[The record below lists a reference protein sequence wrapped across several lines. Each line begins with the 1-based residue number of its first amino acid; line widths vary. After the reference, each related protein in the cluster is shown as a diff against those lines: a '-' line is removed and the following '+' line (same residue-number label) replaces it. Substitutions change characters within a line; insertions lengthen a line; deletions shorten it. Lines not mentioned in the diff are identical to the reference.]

1 MVGKWFPSGIF
12 CFQLCNPSGFDHIT
26 LHWNVTQAMEP
37 WKYRQQD
44 LERVV
49 TKQETGDKVGLFQAT
64 IRGVVK
70 INEVGAFAPTKIP
83 RVH

>member
-1 MVGKWFPSGIF
+1 
-12 CFQLCNPSGFDHIT
+12 
-26 LHWNVTQAMEP
+26 MEP
-37 WKYRQQD
+37 WKYWQQD

-70 INEVGAFAPTKIP
+70 INEVGASAPTRMP